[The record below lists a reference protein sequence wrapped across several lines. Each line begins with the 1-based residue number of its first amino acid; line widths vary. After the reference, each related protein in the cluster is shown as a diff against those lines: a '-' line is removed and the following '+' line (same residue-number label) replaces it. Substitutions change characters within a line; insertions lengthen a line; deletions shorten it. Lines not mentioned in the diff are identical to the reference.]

1 MIQIHDLALDAAD
14 GTLLMEGV
22 SLSIPKGG
30 RQLLTGSS
38 GSGKS
43 RLLRVVAGTERP
55 ARGRVTVAG
64 RDLWPGEGALA
75 HMGRLNLGLAFATGG
90 LLSNLSLR
98 DNVALPLRMRG
109 VPAQDWQNRAEGAL
123 RRLGLQ
129 AVAGL
134 RPHAVSAAARKQVN
148 LARVLALDPDV
159 ILLDDPLEGLDAA
172 DHGAALEVI
181 RGWIAEGKTLLAA
194 QEEPGALAEL
204 ATGRLDLNAH
214 LIPRETS

>member
-1 MIQIHDLALDAAD
+1 MIQIHGLALDAAD
-14 GTLLMEGV
+14 GTLLMEEV
-22 SLSIPKGG
+22 ALSVPKGG
-30 RQLLTGSS
+30 RHLLTGSS

-55 ARGRVTVAG
+55 ARGRVAVAG
-64 RDLWPGEGALA
+64 RDLWPGDGALA
-75 HMGRLNLGLAFATGG
+75 HMGRLSLGLAFATGG

-98 DNVALPLRMRG
+98 DNIALPMRMRG
-109 VPAQDWQNRAEGAL
+109 VPAQDWQDRAEGAL

-134 RPHAVSAAARKQVN
+134 RPHAVSAAARKLVN

-172 DHGAALEVI
+172 DHSAALEVI
-181 RGWIAEGKTLLAA
+181 HGWVSEGKTLLAA

-214 LIPRETS
+214 LVPRETP